1 MMPTPQ
7 PSFDDANLI
16 LRLYELRRDDRMR
29 EARKWF
35 AGNFRPQS
43 IEEMMAAVPFGSG
56 MNESFRMVTSYWE
69 MAASFVTS
77 GVLNPEL
84 FFESN
89 QELMLVYL
97 RVKPV
102 LAAYRAAI
110 KNPKAMA
117 NLETVALQFTAWWE
131 DRAPGALAAFG
142 ERVK

>member
-35 AGNFRPQS
+35 VGNFRPQS
-43 IEEMMAAVPFGSG
+43 VEEMMAAVPPGSG

-84 FFESN
+84 FFQSN
-89 QELMLVYL
+89 QELLLVYL

-102 LAAYRAAI
+102 LPAYREAI
-110 KNPKAMA
+110 KNPKAML
-117 NLETVALQFTAWWE
+117 NLETVALEFTAWWE
-131 DRAPGALAAFG
+131 DRAPGALAAFA